1 MSFYNV
7 VTKCE
12 NMRIFDILRV
22 EKKCVHR
29 YLTLQKYQQGSHAD
43 PGVEL
48 QSNLREQ
55 TQLLLF

>member
-7 VTKCE
+7 VTKSE
-12 NMRIFDILRV
+12 NIRISDILRV
-22 EKKCVHR
+22 EKNLVHR

>member
-7 VTKCE
+7 VTKCASV
-12 NMRIFDILRV
+12 ILRV
-22 EKKCVHR
+22 EEHRVHR

-48 QSNLREQ
+48 QSTLREQ
-55 TQLLLF
+55 TQLLLLF